1 MRLEM
6 ELASDP
12 DFTQWGSDSLRS
24 VLPQIQK
31 LNLSLES
38 LGDLETLEE
47 RLQNE
52 VVMSNTVAP
61 WIGLVAA
68 WCRKPVP

>member
-1 MRLEM
+1 M
-6 ELASDP
+6 
-12 DFTQWGSDSLRS
+12 GSDSLKS

-31 LNLSLES
+31 LNLSHEA
-38 LGDLETLEE
+38 LGDLDTLRE

-52 VVMSNTVAP
+52 VAISNTVVP

-68 WCRKPVP
+68 WCRKPVD